1 MPVRVNIENV
11 SRCDQVPDPTNMRRW
26 LTAAINQ
33 HASRGEISVRL
44 VGVEEAAEFN
54 RRYRNQSGP
63 TNVLSFVADI
73 PEFVDSDLLGDL
85 VVCAP
90 LVNREALE
98 QGKPAAAH
106 WAHILVHGA
115 LHLLGYD
122 HIQNTEALEMEALE
136 TQILGELGFAPPYA
150 GDGGVLLA
158 ADNKAIPS

>member
-11 SRCDQVPDPTNMRRW
+11 SRCDQVPDPTSMRRW
-26 LTAAINQ
+26 LTAAISQ

-54 RRYRNQSGP
+54 GRYRNQSGP